1 MYNKARNITGARRL
15 VPEQRLRHIKTCKGV
30 ESMEEFMNKVIE
42 ICTTSGGKI
51 LLAIAVAVVG
61 FFLIKLINKVVDR
74 SLNKTKLDE
83 QVKKVIITV
92 IKVLLYVLLL
102 IAVIEVLGV
111 PMTSVAALLASG
123 GLAVGLAF
131 QGALGNLAGGFL
143 ILIFRPFK
151 SGDYIEAA
159 GAEGVVKG
167 ISIFYTKLTTLDN
180 RAILIPNGDLMS
192 SNVTNLSAEKIRRID
207 QDFKITNDIDQNL
220 VKKVLHDAAAN
231 TPGVLAEPLPF
242 ARLTAVDDDT
252 YIFTVRAWCNTPEYW
267 DVYFDLI
274 ECCSKALS
282 ENGID
287 DPEERIAVRIV
298 SDEEGEEEVPEESG
312 EES

>member
-1 MYNKARNITGARRL
+1 
-15 VPEQRLRHIKTCKGV
+15 
-30 ESMEEFMNKVIE
+30 MEEFMNKVIE
-42 ICTTSGGKI
+42 IGTTSGGKI

-61 FFLIKLINKVVDR
+61 FLLIKLLSKVADR
-74 SLNKTKLDE
+74 YLGKTKLDP
-83 QVKKVIITV
+83 QVTKIMGTVFKVILYL
-92 IKVLLYVLLL
+92 VLLV
-102 IAVIEVLGV
+102 AVIEILGV
-111 PMTSVAALLASG
+111 PMTSVAALIASG

-131 QGALGNLAGGFL
+131 QGSLANLAGGFL

-180 RAILIPNGDLMS
+180 RLVLIPNGDLMS
-192 SNVTNLSAEKIRRID
+192 SNVTNLTAEKIRRID
-207 QDFKITNDIDQNL
+207 QDFKITNDIDQDL
-220 VKKVLHDAAAN
+220 VKKVLANAAAS
-231 TPGVLAEPLPF
+231 TPGVLTEPVPF

-298 SDEEGEEEVPEESG
+298 SEEEESG
-312 EES
+312 ADSAE